1 MFTRLQELN
10 SKFRNIREEK
20 KKMKNTI
27 LKI

>member
-1 MFTRLQELN
+1 MFTRLKELN